1 MKLKLNRYKNY
12 GCMLHSENKPESLT
26 KFYWS
31 FYELNNNKTYSL
43 QYIEYLKKNKLV
55 DSDFE
60 LSYTEQNLNNGNIIN
75 YKFGQDFF
83 LWFDNSP
90 SINDVKTNIQPS
102 KKEEDFIIDFYKSNI
117 IQNIATAMV
126 NRVKSTMV
134 AVLQIIDR

>member
-1 MKLKLNRYKNY
+1 
-12 GCMLHSENKPESLT
+12 MLHSENKPESLT

-83 LWFDNSP
+83 QWFDNSP
-90 SINDVKTNIQPS
+90 SINDVITNIYPS
-102 KKEEDFIIDFYKSNI
+102 KKEENFIIDFYKSNI
-117 IQNIATAMV
+117 IQN
-126 NRVKSTMV
+126 KDEESE
-134 AVLQIIDR
+134 IINFSI

>member
-1 MKLKLNRYKNY
+1 MTVIRYKNY
-12 GCMLHSENKPESLT
+12 GCMLQSKEDSDSLT

-43 QYIEYLKKNKLV
+43 QYIEYFDKNKLV
-55 DSDFE
+55 NSDFE
-60 LSYTEQNLNNGNIIN
+60 LSFTEQNLINGNIIN

-83 LWFDNSP
+83 QWFDNTP

-117 IQNIATAMV
+117 IQNKDLETE
-126 NRVKSTMV
+126 
-134 AVLQIIDR
+134 IISI